1 VLARAGNF
9 VGLFNAEMSCSPG
22 YVAHPD
28 DNLTFRIKTGGI
40 MITKKEVEIGGKK
53 LVIETGKLAKQANGA
68 VWVQL
73 GDTVILATAT
83 CADSPAEDKDFF
95 PLSVEYREKSYAA
108 GKIPGGFIKR
118 EGRPSDNEVMSARLV
133 DRSIRPLFDKNFN
146 NETQIFVWVLSADK
160 INDADVLGITGASAA
175 LCISD
180 IPFENP
186 IAGIRVGRVNGQF
199 IANPTFDD
207 QAQSD
212 MGLIIAASEE
222 SIIMVE
228 GEAAEISE
236 QDMLDAL
243 EYGHREIKTLIDLQ
257 RALVREAGKAKMV
270 VEPAADTTELKSE
283 IEALSSK
290 ELDAIIRIA
299 EKEERSKAFHDLVDG
314 VAEKLA
320 EKYPEQ
326 EKIIEAIIHDIE
338 KQKMREMVLSE
349 GRRLDGRAAD
359 EIRPISIEVGVLP
372 RAHGSALF
380 TRGQTQALAATTLG
394 TKIDE
399 QLIEELEG
407 EFRKTYMLH
416 YNFPPFST
424 GEVRPVRGTSR
435 REIGHGN
442 LAERAIKTVIPS
454 DRKFPYTIR
463 VVSDIFESNGSSSMA
478 TVCGGSLS
486 LMDAGVPIKAPVAG
500 IAMGL
505 VKEGEDVVVL
515 TDILGDEDHMGDMDF
530 KVAGTRDGITG
541 FQMDIK
547 IQGISKQIMSQALE
561 AAKKA
566 RFFILDKM
574 QAVLPQPRP
583 ELSRFAPRI
592 ISIRIPSDAIG
603 LVIGPGGKM
612 IREITETTGAT
623 IDIADDGTVTIASV
637 DPAAGELA
645 AQRIKDLTAE
655 PEPGT
660 VYRGKVK
667 KIMKFGAFV
676 EILPGKEG
684 LLHISEI
691 AKTRI
696 DKVEDILKVGD
707 EVEVKLLKI
716 DADGKLDLSRKVL
729 L

>member
-1 VLARAGNF
+1 
-9 VGLFNAEMSCSPG
+9 
-22 YVAHPD
+22 
-28 DNLTFRIKTGGI
+28 
-40 MITKKEVEIGGKK
+40 MIIRKEVEIGGKK

-83 CADSPAEDKDFF
+83 CTDSPAEDKDFF

-160 INDADVLGITGASAA
+160 VNDADVLGITGASAA
-175 LCISD
+175 LCISN

-199 IANPTFDD
+199 IANPTFED
-207 QAQSD
+207 QSQSD
-212 MGLIIAASEE
+212 MDLIIAASEE

-243 EYGHREIKTLIDLQ
+243 EFGHREIKALIELQ
-257 RALVREAGKAKMV
+257 KELVREAGKTKMV
-270 VEPAADTTELKSE
+270 VEPAADTTELEKE
-283 IEALSSK
+283 IETLSSK
-290 ELDAIIRIA
+290 ELDTIIRIA
-299 EKEERSKAFHDLVDG
+299 EKEERSTAFHSLVDN
-314 VAEKLA
+314 VVEKLA
-320 EKYPEQ
+320 EKYPDQ
-326 EKIIEAIIHDIE
+326 EKIIDAIIHDIE
-338 KQKMREMVLSE
+338 KQKMRQMVLSE
-349 GRRLDGRAAD
+349 GRRLDGRTAD

-399 QLIEELEG
+399 QRIEDLEG

-424 GEVRPVRGTSR
+424 GEVRPMRGTSR

-442 LAERAIKTVIPS
+442 LAERAIKPVIPA
-454 DRKFPYTIR
+454 DKKFPYTIR

-486 LMDAGVPIKAPVAG
+486 LMDAGVPVKAPVAG

-505 VKEGEDVVVL
+505 VKEENQVVVL

-530 KVAGTRDGITG
+530 KVAGTRDGITA

-547 IQGISKQIMSQALE
+547 IQGISKEIMSQALE
-561 AAKKA
+561 AAQKA

-574 QAVLPQPRP
+574 QEVIKEPRP

-592 ISIRIPSDAIG
+592 ISIKIPSDAIG
-603 LVIGPGGKM
+603 IVIGPGGRM

-623 IDIADDGTVTIASV
+623 IDIDDDGTVTIASV

-645 AQRIKDLTAE
+645 AKMVKDLTAE
-655 PEPGT
+655 PEPGA
-660 VYRGKVK
+660 VYKGKVK

-676 EILPGKEG
+676 EIMPGKEG

-696 DKVEDILKVGD
+696 DRVEDVLKVGD

-716 DADGKLDLSRKVL
+716 DADGKLDLSRKAL